1 MKEFGENPP
10 YRDEDLPPLDMYG
23 GPWMAL
29 IPTIIFI
36 VVLVW
41 LSVLERASISGF
53 LVGGWLALAIG
64 MLLAKNRRQF
74 SDAVIRGLS
83 DRTGVV
89 VIAAFIFAGVF
100 GALLSNSG
108 LVDGLLWI
116 GLELGV
122 TGAAFVSLAF
132 ILTCIFATGVG
143 TSVGTYLAVLPIL
156 YPAGVALG
164 ADPTMLAVAILAGG
178 SFGDNLAPISDSTI
192 SSAYTAQAEMGDV
205 VRSRLPLTL
214 VSAAGSLIVFALFG
228 GGGEITHTPDEAS
241 IGPLGLIM
249 LIPFI
254 VVVGL
259 AMARRHIITA
269 LIWGSIVGIIIGV
282 ITGLMSPMEL
292 FSIPEKRGGS
302 TGIIEDGITGVYAPV
317 IFVLFIL
324 AVAQLLKESGL
335 MGIIL
340 SSLEK
345 VAAKDVK
352 GTELSIFGITLLFTV
367 PLGANAPAILLV
379 GPTIGRPLGIRQNL
393 APARIANLMDCAA
406 NTIFYVLPWHNAVIV
421 WYSTLLI
428 ISDRH
433 DIFAPSIA
441 TAALNPYAWILIV
454 VMLFSIFTGWNRKFA
469 TPQANA

>member
-228 GGGEITHTPDEAS
+228 E
-241 IGPLGLIM
+241 
-249 LIPFI
+249 
-254 VVVGL
+254 
-259 AMARRHIITA
+259 
-269 LIWGSIVGIIIGV
+269 
-282 ITGLMSPMEL
+282 
-292 FSIPEKRGGS
+292 
-302 TGIIEDGITGVYAPV
+302 
-317 IFVLFIL
+317 
-324 AVAQLLKESGL
+324 
-335 MGIIL
+335 
-340 SSLEK
+340 
-345 VAAKDVK
+345 
-352 GTELSIFGITLLFTV
+352 
-367 PLGANAPAILLV
+367 
-379 GPTIGRPLGIRQNL
+379 IGR
-393 APARIANLMDCAA
+393 AH
-406 NTIFYVLPWHNAVIV
+406 V
-421 WYSTLLI
+421 
-428 ISDRH
+428 
-433 DIFAPSIA
+433 
-441 TAALNPYAWILIV
+441 
-454 VMLFSIFTGWNRKFA
+454 
-469 TPQANA
+469 